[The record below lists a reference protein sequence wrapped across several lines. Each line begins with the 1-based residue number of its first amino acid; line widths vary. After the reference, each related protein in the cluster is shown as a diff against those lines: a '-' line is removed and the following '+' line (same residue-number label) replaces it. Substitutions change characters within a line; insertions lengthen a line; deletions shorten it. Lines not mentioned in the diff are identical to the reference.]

1 MSKDKQSWIG
11 TVPIFLFIVSMIFI
25 LWFVFFALSCW
36 ITIDLLP
43 LWLSIFCSFFLAFIC
58 YALFLNIPIPRRR
71 KDPASDLNQI
81 KKIAEGAW
89 CSVYRKSQE
98 SSKVIKQLFFCG
110 WGHNDYR
117 NHRALVLGKEKIC
130 GRWNPFVLWFLH
142 YFMIYYQLL
151 GLKRRL
157 AFEHRVEALPTTYN
171 VNYFRLR
178 YEQEYVPHPLT
189 VKNCPSDIEEQFK
202 KLNSELAQ
210 VGLYID
216 DVHAGNVRLT
226 HDGRIRIID
235 GELYSEG
242 EESWKSKSV
251 MFFNGETVSNM
262 ERVLGNERIVAWVD
276 HRMSVNNIVSD
287 SKVYLYILLLSIPCL
302 I

>member
-1 MSKDKQSWIG
+1 MKKDKQAWTG
-11 TVPIFLFIVSMIFI
+11 TVPFFVFIVSMIFI
-25 LWFVFFALSCW
+25 LWFFFFGLSFW
-36 ITIDLLP
+36 IVCDFLP
-43 LWLSIFCSFFLAFIC
+43 LWISILSSVYFAFGL

-71 KDPASDLNQI
+71 KNPVGDLDRTN
-81 KKIAEGAW
+81 KIAEGAW
-89 CSVYRKSQE
+89 CSVYQKPAE
-98 SSKVIKQLFFCG
+98 PSKVIKQLFFCG

-117 NHRALVLGKEKIC
+117 KHRALVLGKEKIC

-157 AFEHRVEALPTTYN
+157 AFEYRVEALPTTYN
-171 VNYFRLR
+171 VSYFGLR
-178 YEQEYVPHPLT
+178 YEQEYVPQPLT

-210 VGLYID
+210 AGLYID

-226 HDGRIRIID
+226 DSGRIRIID

-242 EESWKSKSV
+242 EESMKSKSV
-251 MFFNGETVSNM
+251 IFFNGETVSNM
-262 ERVLGNERIVAWVD
+262 QPVLGNERIVAWVD
-276 HRMSVNNIVSD
+276 HRMSVNDIVSA
-287 SKVYLYILLLSIPCL
+287 SKEH
-302 I
+302 